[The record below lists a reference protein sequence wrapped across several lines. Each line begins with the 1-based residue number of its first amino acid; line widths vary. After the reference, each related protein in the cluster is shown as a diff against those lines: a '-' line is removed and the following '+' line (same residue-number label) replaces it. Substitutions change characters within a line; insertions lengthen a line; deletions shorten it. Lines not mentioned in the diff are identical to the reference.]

1 MSFKQ
6 LNYSIATVQTE
17 CLFKQLNY
25 SKNGL
30 FKPVIFLR
38 NEINVDEYRCP
49 LVPNDVKTLIE
60 NGFVIYIE
68 RSNHRVYSDEEYEKT
83 GARLTDL
90 SWFHDSFRHS
100 LIIGLKYFSDLE
112 FDYLNGHTHVFF
124 AHSFQNQRGSERIL
138 DAFHR
143 SKSVLYDYEYMLD
156 PTRVIAFGKYAG
168 IVGGGLALLHLSD
181 KISNLKPWSS
191 KDSLFEDIKQSRMT
205 YLMDKALNQRMIG
218 KPTTTKICVIGPNG
232 RSGKGV
238 CELLDHFNIE
248 YVKKDSASDKSDL
261 KTYDIVFNCI
271 LLAEDFKE
279 IWIDSIDDIDHP
291 FLIVDISC
299 DVMSSNHPFPFY
311 KEITSWEKPVL
322 RVSDNVDVITIYNL
336 PSLLP
341 KESSDEFSKILLNL
355 ILQESVSQ
363 TIWKGSSDVF
373 YKSIYRNLLKL
384 PKVYCV
390 NFQDENRR
398 SKMIERFDQLK
409 IPVNFVDPVL
419 KSDPRLSLDGVQE
432 DHKRTYSI
440 MLQHVDSIQVFLNTT
455 GDSEKF
461 CIVCEDDVLLS
472 KTLFALLPDVCSNFL
487 DLDLDILLLGYLL
500 PDKVLDSERFPVI
513 KSHEEFVYR
522 GYHSDLWGSQMYMV
536 SRDYAK
542 RLIETFQP
550 SYILRT
556 DSLPYNPDWT
566 ITKCGK
572 RALISPMLA
581 LEEGEVKHE
590 CYAQSSFHQRCFETN
605 FVEGEFF

>member
-6 LNYSIATVQTE
+6 FNYSSAS
-17 CLFKQLNY
+17 N
-25 SKNGL
+25 L

-49 LVPNDVKTLIE
+49 LVPTDVKTLIE
-60 NGFVIYIE
+60 NGFIVYVE
-68 RSNHRVYSDEEYEKT
+68 RSENRVYSNEEYEKA
-83 GARLTDL
+83 GSKLTDL
-90 SWFHDSFRHS
+90 SWFHDIFRHS
-100 LIIGLKYFSDLE
+100 LIIGLKCFSDLE

-124 AHSFQNQRGSERIL
+124 AHSFQNQRGSQRIL

-168 IVGGGLALLHLSD
+168 IVGGCLGLLHRFD
-181 KISNLKPWSS
+181 KISGLETWPS
-191 KDSLFEDIKQSRMT
+191 KDCLFDHVKNSRMT
-205 YLMDKALNQRMIG
+205 YLTDKALNQRIID
-218 KPTTTKICVIGPNG
+218 KPAVTKICVIGPNG
-232 RSGKGV
+232 RCGKGV
-238 CELLDHFNIE
+238 CEVLDHFDIE
-248 YVKKDSASDKSDL
+248 YVKKDSKSDKSDL
-261 KTYDIVFNCI
+261 KTFDIVFNCI
-271 LLAEDFKE
+271 LLAEDFNE
-279 IWIDSIDDIDHP
+279 IWIDSIDDINHP
-291 FLIVDISC
+291 FLLVDLSC

-311 KEITSWEKPVL
+311 NEITSWENPVL
-322 RVSDNVDVITIYNL
+322 KISENIDVIAIYNL

-341 KESSDEFSKILLNL
+341 KESSDDFSKILLDL
-355 ILQESVSQ
+355 ILQESLSKK
-363 TIWKGSSDVF
+363 IWKGAADVF
-373 YKSIYRNLLKL
+373 YKTIYQNLLKL

-398 SKMIERFDQLK
+398 SRMVERFDRLK
-409 IPVNFVDPVL
+409 MTVNFIKPVF
-419 KSDPRLSLDGVQE
+419 KSDKRLCIEGIQE

-440 MLQHVDSIQVFLNTT
+440 MLQHIDSVQDFLNTT
-455 GDSEKF
+455 DESEKY

-472 KTLFALLPDVCSNFL
+472 KRLLHMLPRICDTFSELELDV
-487 DLDLDILLLGYLL
+487 LLLGYLS

-513 KSHEEFVYR
+513 KFDEEFTYT

-536 SRDYAK
+536 SREYAK
-542 RLIETFQP
+542 QLIEIFQP

-556 DSLPYNPDWT
+556 DGLPYNPDWT

-581 LEEGEVKHE
+581 LEEGEVKND
-590 CYAQSSFHQRCFETN
+590 CYEQSSFHQRCFETN
-605 FVEGEFF
+605 FVDGEFF